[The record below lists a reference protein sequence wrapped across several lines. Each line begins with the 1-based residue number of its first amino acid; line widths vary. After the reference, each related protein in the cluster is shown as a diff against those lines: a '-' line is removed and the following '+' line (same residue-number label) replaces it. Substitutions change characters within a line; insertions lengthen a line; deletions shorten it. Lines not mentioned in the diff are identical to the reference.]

1 VAVVDARQTRAPSP
15 APAAIALVAAVTLVA
30 GFYAFGRALHKDASP
45 NTLAVGQRAATPASA
60 QPTAAGAAATGHTH
74 TAAVDDRGF
83 SLLENGHQHTPA
95 FEKPVDPATRVELAR
110 QLAITRTVALQ
121 YPTVKNIE
129 AAGFH
134 RVGPFIPGLGAH
146 YMKFSDA
153 VVSLNSDGVVD
164 DNDLRH
170 PIMWIYDG
178 IDPTSRVSGLMY
190 YSMSRAEPQG
200 FAGPNDVWHYHTGLC
215 LVYTNGGIDLPYGAD
230 QEVSKQQCDT
240 VHGQLMKQSQWMVHV
255 WTVPGYES
263 SLGTFS
269 HLNPAL
275 TCKDGTYYS
284 VPLSSNIGTRA
295 SLCRDA

>member
-1 VAVVDARQTRAPSP
+1 VAVVDVRQTRAPAP
-15 APAAIALVAAVTLVA
+15 APAIAVIAAVTLVA
-30 GFYAFGRALHKDASP
+30 GFYVFGRALHRDTSP
-45 NTLAVGQRAATPASA
+45 TVSVSQSAGPSASA
-60 QPTAAGAAATGHTH
+60 QQTATAAAATGHTH

-83 SLLENGHQHTPA
+83 SLLENGHQHATA
-95 FEKPVDPATRVELAR
+95 FEKPMDAATRAELAR
-110 QLAITRTVALQ
+110 QLEVTRTVAMQ
-121 YPTVKNIE
+121 YPTVKDIE
-129 AAGFH
+129 AAGYH

-178 IDPTSRVSGLMY
+178 IEPTSHVAGLMY
-190 YSMSRAEPQG
+190 YSMSKAEPQG
-200 FAGPNDVWHYHTGLC
+200 FAGPNDIWHYHTGLC
-215 LVYTNGGIDLPYGAD
+215 LVYGNGGVDLPYGAD
-230 QEVSKQQCDT
+230 QEVSKQQCDA
-240 VHGQLMKQSQWMVHV
+240 VHGQLMKQSQWMVHA

-269 HLNPAL
+269 HLNPAI
-275 TCKDGTYYS
+275 TCKDGSYYS

-295 SLCRDA
+295 SLCKDA